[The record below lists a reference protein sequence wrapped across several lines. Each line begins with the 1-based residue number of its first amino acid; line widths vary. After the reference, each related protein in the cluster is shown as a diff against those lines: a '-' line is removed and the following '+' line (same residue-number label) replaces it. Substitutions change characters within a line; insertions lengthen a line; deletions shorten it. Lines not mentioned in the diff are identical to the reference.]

1 MLADFIL
8 AMLAGASFSAAD
20 LSSCTNAGQIV
31 GMQAQVVRQVTAEPN
46 MAGATSQWVIIGQS
60 DVGDGS
66 ELKRAEDGLF
76 YAIGVVNGV
85 PIRFLVDTGA
95 STIVL
100 TAQDAAR
107 AGLKPDE
114 HHFRES
120 AETANGQAQM
130 ARVTLESLAVGKVQS
145 SQISAAVVREGL
157 GVSLLGQN
165 WLSQLASLT
174 IAGDR
179 MVLR

>member
-1 MLADFIL
+1 MLADFIM
-8 AMLAGASFSAAD
+8 AMLTGVSFPAID
-20 LSSCTNAGQIV
+20 LSSCKDAGQIGGV
-31 GMQAQVVRQVTAEPN
+31 QVQVVRQPTMEPE
-46 MAGATSQWVIIGQS
+46 APGDTSQWVVIGQS

-66 ELKRAEDGLF
+66 EFKRAEDGLF
-76 YAIGVVNGV
+76 YAIGIVNGV
-85 PIRFLVDTGA
+85 PVRFLVDTGA

-100 TAQDAAR
+100 TAQDAER
-107 AGLKPDE
+107 IGVKPAE
-114 HHFRES
+114 EHFRES

-130 ARVTLESLAVGKVQS
+130 ALVTLESLAVGKVQS
-145 SQISAAVVREGL
+145 SQISAAVVRDGL

-174 IAGDR
+174 ISGDR